1 MHTLNYLNEAFDFI
15 KEAEQPPAGG
25 GPEQQASPPGGAEQ
39 PPQEGGGG
47 GPPGLPGQEELPP
60 EDEQGLSPEETQE
73 LEFDA
78 LKKYIIFTKIRE
90 LKDKI
95 EDSDISVSDDYK
107 KILYFLNIIVNFFD
121 LFEYDQLVGIV
132 DEVVS
137 KVEKLDS
144 NASSRSKKSQGKGF
158 NF

>member
-1 MHTLNYLNEAFDFI
+1 MHTLNYLDEAFGQK
-15 KEAEQPPAGG
+15 KEEEPQSNQQPEAL
-25 GPEQQASPPGGAEQ
+25 
-39 PPQEGGGG
+39 PPQQQQQ
-47 GPPGLPGQEELPP
+47 GLPGQEVPP

-95 EDSDISVSDDYK
+95 ENIEIVVSEEYK
-107 KILYFLNIIVNFFD
+107 KILYFLNIIMNFFD

-132 DEVVS
+132 DEVVL

-144 NASSRSKKSQGKGF
+144 NANNKKSKIKGF
-158 NF
+158 RF